1 MFPIDRNSGGQGAK
15 WTVYAGDVEE
25 LKRYLYFMRDYLR
38 GFELLMAAWGWVL
51 SAAGLLPD
59 SSPDQR

>member
-1 MFPIDRNSGGQGAK
+1 M
-15 WTVYAGDVEE
+15 YAGDVEE

-38 GFELLMAAWGWVL
+38 GFELLMAAWSWVL